1 MNLLSFAENKLVLSL
16 VGQLVPSVI
25 DLKDVY
31 FMLIE
36 PLEPAI
42 SHYHVQLVFQHKDKL
57 FNNILKE
64 KHDGKFVQCIE
75 LHTMFDKIDTTKI
88 NHPSFILIDKGVAG
102 NNHFQLLNL
111 DCTDGFEIRHAQKE
125 YDGNEETFYEVSYY
139 KRGYF
144 DVESEQI
151 AEIQV
156 SIVFNYLYE
165 YYIEVNIPKLVN
177 YVKNKRENPN
187 NIISFNVNET
197 MKFLKDKQLDI
208 GYMNVK
214 RTWE

>member
-1 MNLLSFAENKLVLSL
+1 MNQLSFVDDKLVLAL
-16 VGQLVPSVI
+16 MDKLEASVI

-31 FMLIE
+31 FVQIE
-36 PLEPAI
+36 PLKTAT
-42 SHYHVQLVFQHKDKL
+42 SHYHLKLVFQHKDKL
-57 FNNILKE
+57 SNNIMRE
-64 KHDGKFVQCIE
+64 QHDGKFVQCIE

-111 DCTDGFEIRHAQKE
+111 DYTDGFEIRHAQKE
-125 YDGNEETFYEVSYY
+125 YDGREETFYEISYY
-139 KRGYF
+139 KQRGYF
-144 DVESEQI
+144 DVEWEQT

-165 YYIEVNIPKLVN
+165 YYIEVNIPKFVN
-177 YVKNKRENPN
+177 YVKNKLENPN
-187 NIISFNVNET
+187 NIISFYIEDIMEFV
-197 MKFLKDKQLDI
+197 KDKQLDN

-214 RTWE
+214 PTW